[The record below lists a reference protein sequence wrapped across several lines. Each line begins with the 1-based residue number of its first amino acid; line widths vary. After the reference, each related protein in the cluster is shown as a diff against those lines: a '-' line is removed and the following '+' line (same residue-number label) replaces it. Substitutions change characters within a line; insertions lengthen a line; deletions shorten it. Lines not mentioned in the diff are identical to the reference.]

1 MKRDRKKIKN
11 TDHAIVGVVS
21 TFLIIGLLVAVVSVI
36 QTVYIPK
43 WMEQQEAEH
52 MEDVGNQFA
61 QLKYA
66 IEEHLVTKQGDI
78 PISTSITLGSKELP
92 FLLSSRAFGSVT
104 ILPDQCTIV
113 VTNRSNVT
121 AFSSSI
127 GVIKYSSANAYFLNQ
142 DYIYE
147 AGGVILNQHQGNTMA
162 IKPRF
167 LVFNEGEVSISFT
180 ITNISTVGG
189 KSTIAGYGTY
199 PVQTEFSEYNDTI
212 PILQNI
218 STITI
223 GTEYQNAWHRF
234 INGTLRNQGLNYNGY
249 GVDYLIALNET
260 GITVKFTNSTTVNLN
275 IKFIQIDAQV
285 APGWIENI
293 KG

>member
-1 MKRDRKKIKN
+1 MNRWRKNIKN
-11 TDHAIVGVVS
+11 ADDAIVGVVS
-21 TFLIIGLLVAVVSVI
+21 TFLIVGLVVAVVSVV
-36 QTVYIPK
+36 QTVYIPN

-66 IEEHLVTKQGDI
+66 IEEHLVTKQKDI

-104 ILPDQCTIV
+104 ILSNQCTIT
-113 VTNRSNVT
+113 VTNRSNT
-121 AFSSSI
+121 TLFSSSV
-127 GVIKYSSANAYFLNQ
+127 GGIKYSSANAYFLNQ

-147 AGGVILNQHQGNTMA
+147 AGAVILHQDQGNTMA

-167 LVFNEGEVSISFT
+167 LVTNEEEVSISFT

-189 KSTIAGYGTY
+189 KSSIAGYGTY
-199 PVQTEFSEYNDTI
+199 PVQTEFSAYNDTI
-212 PILQNI
+212 PIMQNV

-234 INGTLRNQGLNYNGY
+234 LNGTLRNQGLNYHGY
-249 GVDYLIALNET
+249 GTDYTILLNESGVT
-260 GITVKFTNSTTVNLN
+260 VEFAESTAVVLDITR
-275 IKFIQIDAQV
+275 IQINAQV

-293 KG
+293 K

>member
-1 MKRDRKKIKN
+1 MKRCRKKIKN
-11 TDHAIVGVVS
+11 TDDAIVGVVS
-21 TFLIIGLLVAVVSVI
+21 TFLIVGLLVAVVSVI

-61 QLKYA
+61 QLKYS
-66 IEEHLVTKQGDI
+66 IGQHILTKQKGI

-92 FLLSSRAFGSVT
+92 FLMSSRAFGSV
-104 ILPDQCTIV
+104 
-113 VTNRSNVT
+113 
-121 AFSSSI
+121 
-127 GVIKYSSANAYFLNQ
+127 
-142 DYIYE
+142 
-147 AGGVILNQHQGNTMA
+147 
-162 IKPRF
+162 
-167 LVFNEGEVSISFT
+167 NEVNISFT

-189 KSTIAGYGTY
+189 KSSMAGYGTY
-199 PVQTEFSEYNDTI
+199 PIQTEFSDYDDTHVI
-212 PILQNI
+212 QNV

-249 GVDYLIALNET
+249 GTNYVMALNES
-260 GITVKFTNSTTVNLN
+260 GITVEFNESTTVNLN
-275 IKFIQIDAQV
+275 IKLIQIDAQV

>member
-1 MKRDRKKIKN
+1 MKRCRKKIKN
-11 TDHAIVGVVS
+11 TDDAIVGVVS
-21 TFLIIGLLVAVVSVI
+21 TFLIVGLLVAVVSVI

-61 QLKYA
+61 QLKYS
-66 IEEHLVTKQGDI
+66 IGQHILTKQKGI

-92 FLLSSRAFGSVT
+92 FLMSSRAFGSVT
-104 ILPDQCTIV
+104 ILSDQCTIT
-113 VTNRSNVT
+113 VTNNT
-121 AFSSSI
+121 TMFSSSM

-147 AGGVILNQHQGNTMA
+147 AGAVILHQDQGNTMA

-167 LVFNEGEVSISFT
+167 SVLLNEDEVNISFT

-189 KSTIAGYGTY
+189 KSSMAGYGTY
-199 PVQTEFSEYNDTI
+199 PIQTEFSDYDDTHVI
-212 PILQNI
+212 QNV

-249 GVDYLIALNET
+249 GTNYVMALNES
-260 GITVKFTNSTTVNLN
+260 GITVEFNESTTVNLN
-275 IKFIQIDAQV
+275 IKLIQIDAQV

>member
-1 MKRDRKKIKN
+1 MKRGRKKIKN
-11 TDHAIVGVVS
+11 TDDAIVGVVS
-21 TFLIIGLLVAVVSVI
+21 TFLIVGLLVAVVSVI

-66 IEEHLVTKQGDI
+66 IGEHLVTKQEDI

-92 FLLSSRAFGSVT
+92 FLMSSRAFGSVT
-104 ILPDQCTIV
+104 ILSDQCTIT
-113 VTNRSNVT
+113 VTNRSNMTV
-121 AFSSSI
+121 FSSSI
-127 GVIKYSSANAYFLNQ
+127 GVIKYSSANAYFLDQ
-142 DYIYE
+142 DYVYE
-147 AGGVILNQHQGNTMA
+147 AGGVILNQNQGNTMA

-167 LVFNEGEVSISFT
+167 LVSNEEEVGISFT

-189 KSTIAGYGTY
+189 KSSMAGYGTY
-199 PVQTEFSEYNDTI
+199 PIQTEFSDYNDTI
-212 PILQNI
+212 PVIQNV

-249 GVDYLIALNET
+249 GTNYVMVLNES
-260 GITVKFTNSTTVNLN
+260 GITVEFTNSTAVNLEVTL
-275 IKFIQIDAQV
+275 IQIDAQV

-293 KG
+293 K